1 MADMTD
7 VKIRLNF
14 WRSAYEKLTAAYT
27 ALVDG
32 RVKSYT
38 IDDRQLTRFDLGTL
52 KDEIEEAEQKID
64 ELTAL
69 LNGRRPRKAVGVIPA
84 TGDLFR
90 EVTKM
95 IPGKAPERAFCTGS
109 LAEFAPFAAG
119 GLFLFRKRRR

>member
-38 IDDRQLTRFDLGTL
+38 IDDRQLTRFDLSTL

-69 LNGRRPRKAVGVIPA
+69 LNGRRPRKAFGVIPRD
-84 TGDLFR
+84 G
-90 EVTKM
+90 
-95 IPGKAPERAFCTGS
+95 
-109 LAEFAPFAAG
+109 
-119 GLFLFRKRRR
+119 

>member
-7 VKIRLNF
+7 LKIRLKF
-14 WRSAYEKLTAAYT
+14 WRSAYEKLTAAYS

-38 IDDRQLTRFDLGTL
+38 IDDRQLTRLDLPSL

-69 LNGRRPRKAVGVIPA
+69 LNGRRPRKAFGIIPR
-84 TGDLFR
+84 DW
-90 EVTKM
+90 
-95 IPGKAPERAFCTGS
+95 
-109 LAEFAPFAAG
+109 
-119 GLFLFRKRRR
+119 

>member
-14 WRSAYEKLTAAYT
+14 WRSAYEKLTTAYT

-69 LNGRRPRKAVGVIPA
+69 LNGRRPRKAFGVIPR
-84 TGDLFR
+84 DW
-90 EVTKM
+90 
-95 IPGKAPERAFCTGS
+95 
-109 LAEFAPFAAG
+109 
-119 GLFLFRKRRR
+119 

>member
-32 RVKSYT
+32 RVNSYT

-69 LNGRRPRKAVGVIPA
+69 LNGRRPRKAFGIIPR
-84 TGDLFR
+84 DW
-90 EVTKM
+90 
-95 IPGKAPERAFCTGS
+95 
-109 LAEFAPFAAG
+109 
-119 GLFLFRKRRR
+119 

>member
-7 VKIRLNF
+7 VKIRLSF

-64 ELTAL
+64 ELTSL
-69 LNGRRPRKAVGVIPA
+69 LNGRRPRKACGGIPR
-84 TGDLFR
+84 DW
-90 EVTKM
+90 
-95 IPGKAPERAFCTGS
+95 
-109 LAEFAPFAAG
+109 
-119 GLFLFRKRRR
+119 

>member
-38 IDDRQLTRFDLGTL
+38 IDDRQLTRFDPVSYTHL
-52 KDEIEEAEQKID
+52 
-64 ELTAL
+64 
-69 LNGRRPRKAVGVIPA
+69 
-84 TGDLFR
+84 
-90 EVTKM
+90 
-95 IPGKAPERAFCTGS
+95 RAHET
-109 LAEFAPFAAG
+109 
-119 GLFLFRKRRR
+119 

>member
-38 IDDRQLTRFDLGTL
+38 LDDRQLTRFDLPDL
-52 KDEIEEAEQKID
+52 KNAIEQMEDEVD
-64 ELTAL
+64 ELEAQL
-69 LNGRRPRKAVGVIPA
+69 KGRRPRKAFGIVPR
-84 TGDLFR
+84 DW
-90 EVTKM
+90 
-95 IPGKAPERAFCTGS
+95 
-109 LAEFAPFAAG
+109 
-119 GLFLFRKRRR
+119 

>member
-52 KDEIEEAEQKID
+52 EGRNRGGRAED
-64 ELTAL
+64 
-69 LNGRRPRKAVGVIPA
+69 RRADRPAERQAAPQGLRRHPPR
-84 TGDLFR
+84 L
-90 EVTKM
+90 VTFFV
-95 IPGKAPERAFCTGS
+95 RS
-109 LAEFAPFAAG
+109 
-119 GLFLFRKRRR
+119 RK

>member
-32 RVKSYT
+32 HVKSYT
-38 IDDRQLTRFDLGTL
+38 IDDRQLTRFDLSTL

-69 LNGRRPRKAVGVIPA
+69 LNGRRPRKAFGVIPR
-84 TGDLFR
+84 DW
-90 EVTKM
+90 
-95 IPGKAPERAFCTGS
+95 
-109 LAEFAPFAAG
+109 
-119 GLFLFRKRRR
+119 

>member
-1 MADMTD
+1 MADMID

-38 IDDRQLTRFDLGTL
+38 IDDRQL

-69 LNGRRPRKAVGVIPA
+69 LNGRRPRKAFGVIPR
-84 TGDLFR
+84 DW
-90 EVTKM
+90 
-95 IPGKAPERAFCTGS
+95 
-109 LAEFAPFAAG
+109 
-119 GLFLFRKRRR
+119 

>member
-38 IDDRQLTRFDLGTL
+38 IDDRQLTRFDLPDL
-52 KDEIEEAEQKID
+52 KNAIEQMEDEVD
-64 ELTAL
+64 ELEAQL
-69 LNGRRPRKAVGVIPA
+69 KGRRPRKAFGIVP
-84 TGDLFR
+84 R
-90 EVTKM
+90 E
-95 IPGKAPERAFCTGS
+95 R
-109 LAEFAPFAAG
+109 
-119 GLFLFRKRRR
+119 